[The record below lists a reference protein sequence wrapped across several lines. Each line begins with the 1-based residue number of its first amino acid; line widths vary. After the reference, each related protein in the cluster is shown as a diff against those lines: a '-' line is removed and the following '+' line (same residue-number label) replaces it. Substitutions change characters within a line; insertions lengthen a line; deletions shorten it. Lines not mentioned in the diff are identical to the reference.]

1 MDLQQQLLDK
11 KTTADQ
17 IAGTV
22 RSGDVLDY
30 GMSINQ
36 PDLFDQAL
44 ADRIN
49 ELEDVYIRG
58 ILTVSPRQVVLAD
71 PEQKHVSYD
80 NWHFGTWDRRQ
91 FDEHLVSYIPFNFGE
106 SPQIYRDYLEI
117 DLLVIK
123 TTPMDRHG
131 YFNFGASN
139 AIVRVACEIAKRV
152 VVETSSSLPLCY
164 GIENA
169 VHISEIDAVIEGD
182 NQPPVELPSAAITDI
197 DRQVAD
203 YILAEVD
210 DGACLQ
216 IGIGGMPNAV
226 CGALADSSIKDL
238 GVHTEMFVDGM
249 VDLAE
254 RGKLSGAKKTSYR
267 GKIAYSFALGS
278 ARCYDFIDRNEQCI
292 SLPVNETNLPENIA
306 RNANVV
312 SINNAMQIDLS
323 GQVCSESAGHA
334 QRTGTGGQLQF
345 VRGAVMSPGGKSFMC
360 LSSQFTRGDK
370 SVSRIV
376 PGVAPGTVVTTP
388 RTDVMYVVSEYGIT
402 NLKGKSVAQRAQA
415 LIGLAH
421 PDNRDQL
428 HQQAREA
435 GLLNRKYW

>member
-1 MDLQQQLLDK
+1 MDVQLQLLEK
-11 KTTADQ
+11 STTADQ

-22 RSGDVLDY
+22 QSGDVLDY

-36 PDLFDQAL
+36 PDLFDRAL
-44 ADRIN
+44 AERAA
-49 ELEDVYIRG
+49 ELSDVYIRG

-71 PEQKHVSYD
+71 PDQKHFSYD

-91 FDEHLVSYIPFNFGE
+91 FDEHRVSYIPFNFGE
-106 SPQIYRDYLEI
+106 SPQIYRDYLQI

-131 YFNFGASN
+131 FFNFGASN
-139 AIVRVACEIAKRV
+139 AMVRVACEIAKRV
-152 VVETSSSLPLCY
+152 VVETSSALPLCY

-169 VHISEIDAVIEGD
+169 VHISEVAAVIEGN
-182 NQPPVELPSAAITDI
+182 NQPPVELPSATITDI

-203 YILAEVD
+203 YILQEVD

-226 CGALADSSIKDL
+226 CGALADSPIKDL

-254 RGKLSGAKKTSYR
+254 QGKLTGAKKSSYR

-278 ARCYDFIDRNEQCI
+278 ARCYDFIDQNEQCI

-323 GQVCSESAGHA
+323 GQVCSESAGFA

-360 LSSQFTRGDK
+360 LSSQFTRGDQ
-370 SVSRIV
+370 SISRIL
-376 PGVAPGTVVTTP
+376 PGVEPGTVVTTP
-388 RTDVMYVVSEYGIT
+388 RTDVMYVVTEYGIT

>member
-1 MDLQQQLLDK
+1 MDLQALLHDK
-11 KTTADQ
+11 TRSAEQ
-17 IAGTV
+17 VAATV
-22 RSGDVLDY
+22 NSGDVLDY

-44 ADRIN
+44 ANRAS
-49 ELEDVYIRG
+49 ELTDVYIRG

-71 PEQKHVSYD
+71 PDQKHFSYD

-91 FDEHLVSYIPFNFGE
+91 FDEGLVSYIPFNFGE

-117 DLLVIK
+117 DCLIIK
-123 TTPMDRHG
+123 ATPMDRHG
-131 YFNFGASN
+131 FFNFGASN
-139 AIVRVACEIAKRV
+139 AMVRVACEIAKRV
-152 VVETSSSLPLCY
+152 VVETSSALPLCY

-169 VHISEIDAVIEGD
+169 VHISEVAAVIEGN
-182 NQPPVELPSAAITDI
+182 NQPPVELPSATITDI

-203 YILAEVD
+203 YILQEVD

-226 CGALADSSIKDL
+226 CGALADSHIKDL

-254 RGKLSGAKKTSYR
+254 QGKLTGAKKSSYR

-278 ARCYDFIDRNEQCI
+278 ARCYDFIDQNEQCI

-323 GQVCSESAGHA
+323 GQVCSESAGFA

-360 LSSQFTRGDK
+360 LSSQFTRGDQ
-370 SVSRIV
+370 SISRIL
-376 PGVAPGTVVTTP
+376 PGVQPGTVVTTP
-388 RTDVMYVVSEYGIT
+388 RTDVMYVVTEYGIT

-415 LIGLAH
+415 LIALAH

-428 HQQAREA
+428 HQQARDA
-435 GLLNRKYW
+435 GILNRKYW